1 MVWKNKELAY
11 SRSLV
16 SKEKRKN
23 IIREIKE
30 SKPCID
36 CKTFYP
42 YYVMHFDHMKSS
54 EKIDK
59 VSAIIHTSSLDTIL
73 KEIEKCEL
81 VCANCHSVRT
91 WKRQHGMML

>member
-1 MVWKNKELAY
+1 
-11 SRSLV
+11 
-16 SKEKRKN
+16 
-23 IIREIKE
+23 
-30 SKPCID
+30 
-36 CKTFYP
+36 
-42 YYVMHFDHMKSS
+42 MHFDHMKSS